1 MKRGQLDTLP
11 DNKDELREDSAMRRS
26 TTYGR
31 LIGMGLIALGTALA
45 APAFVAPAWAD
56 DLLRVGN
63 PAGDDFHFSF
73 ANVGTEAGIFKK
85 NGITLQITSLAGGA
99 KLHQAMT
106 AGSLDIALGAGTDFG
121 LIVKGAPEKGVGV
134 LATKPSNI
142 VIQASAKSGITT
154 IAGLKGKKVAVSS
167 VGALTYWMAQK
178 LSQHEGWGLD
188 GMQLVAT
195 GGGQANVAGFETGSL
210 DAAVT
215 SLEAALRVEQVGKG
229 KILLSFGDIVNPFI
243 AHVIY
248 ATNDMIAQHPD
259 TLRRFLKAWY
269 ETVAWAKEHK
279 AETIKYSQPET
290 MLSDDLASKVYD
302 VEMPT
307 FSSDGR
313 FDPKGVA
320 AVMQAM
326 LDLGTV
332 KEKPADSAVFT
343 EAFLPKK

>member
-1 MKRGQLDTLP
+1 MSRNIST
-11 DNKDELREDSAMRRS
+11 RARRA
-26 TTYGR
+26 TFAAVF
-31 LIGMGLIALGTALA
+31 ALGAALA
-45 APAFVAPAWAD
+45 VPAFAD
-56 DLLRVGN
+56 DLVRVGN

-73 ANVGTEAGIFKK
+73 ANVGTAAGIFKQ
-85 NGITLQITSLAGGA
+85 NGITLQITALAGGA

-121 LIVKGAPEKGVGV
+121 LLVKGAPEKGVGV
-134 LATKPSNI
+134 LATVPSNI
-142 VIQASAKSGITT
+142 VIQGNTRNGIAK
-154 IAGLKGKKVAVSS
+154 IADLKGKKVAVSS
-167 VGALTYWMAQK
+167 VGSLTYWMAQK
-178 LSQHEGWGLD
+178 LSQHEGWGLN

-195 GGGQANVAGFETGSL
+195 GGGQANVAGFETGAL

-215 SLEAALRVEQVGKG
+215 SLEAALRVEQAGKG
-229 KILLSFGDIVNPFI
+229 NILLSFGDIVNPFI

-259 TLRRFLKAWY
+259 TLRRFLKGWY
-269 ETVAWAKEHK
+269 ETVAWAKTHK

-302 VEMPT
+302 VEIPT
-307 FSSDGR
+307 FSTDGR

-320 AVMQAM
+320 AVDQAM
-326 LDLGTV
+326 IDLGTV

-343 EAFLPKK
+343 ESFLPKE

>member
-1 MKRGQLDTLP
+1 
-11 DNKDELREDSAMRRS
+11 MRAR
-26 TTYGR
+26 
-31 LIGMGLIALGTALA
+31 IAALAAILVAGAALA
-45 APAFVAPAWAD
+45 APALAD
-56 DLLRVGN
+56 DLVRIGN

-73 ANVGTEAGIFKK
+73 ANAGSDSGIFHN
-85 NGITLQITSLAGGA
+85 NGIELQITALAGGA

-121 LIVKGAPEKGVGV
+121 LIVKGAPEKGIGV

-154 IAGLKGKKVAVSS
+154 LEGLKGKKVAVSS

-195 GGGQANVAGFETGSL
+195 GGGQANVAGFQTGSL

-215 SLEAALRVEQVGKG
+215 SLEAALRVEQVGQG
-229 KILLSFGDIVNPFI
+229 KILLSFGDIVDPFI

-248 ATNDMIAQHPD
+248 ATDDMIAQHPD
-259 TLRRFLKAWY
+259 ALRRFLAGWY
-269 ETVAWAKEHK
+269 ETVAYAKTHK
-279 AETIKYSQPET
+279 AETIKSSQKVT
-290 MLSDDLASKVYD
+290 LLTDDLASKVYD
-302 VEMPT
+302 VELPT
-307 FSSDGR
+307 FSADGR
-313 FDPKGVA
+313 FDAK
-320 AVMQAM
+320 AVEAVKQAM

-332 KEKPADSAVFT
+332 SQKPDDKAIFT
-343 EAFLPKK
+343 EDFLPKK